1 MPGARPW
8 SEQEKLLME
17 NNNPKEIKTHETFE
31 NLFPIRDDLLK
42 KIEEDMTKRQY
53 DHSQPVIL
61 ATWEGQKEPVCID
74 GHTRLRAAINQG
86 IDQIPVFTHELN
98 TEQEAL
104 ELAIHLQ
111 RNRRN
116 MTDAEILLCVEKL
129 DKRRPRGGDRKS
141 EEAGSKPQ
149 GCGNEGG
156 RSASAK
162 ELAGVLGISPRKVEQ
177 TRTVL
182 DYTEPDIAD
191 AVRKQE
197 MSINRA
203 YKETQQRKKEAQ
215 RVETAPA
222 GDCKV
227 SSSEATDCNEQV
239 ETQEKTELGPGDGD
253 AVCGRE
259 PEERTD
265 FDEPGM
271 TDVDDRASVDI
282 EADHET
288 ETEEETFKTVRISSE
303 QYEALSQWE
312 GEIEDLVSEAIERF
326 LEYLEHEGED
336 DFECEP
342 EDEAVA

>member
-1 MPGARPW
+1 M
-8 SEQEKLLME
+8 EKLLME
-17 NNNPKEIKTHETFE
+17 NKNPKEITTHETFE
-31 NLFPIRDDLLK
+31 NLFPIREELLK
-42 KIEEDMTKRQY
+42 KIEEDMSKRQY
-53 DHSQPVIL
+53 DYSQPVIL

-74 GHTRLRAAINQG
+74 GHTRLRAAIDLG
-86 IDQIPVFTHELN
+86 IDEIPVFTHELD
-98 TEQEAL
+98 TEQQAL

-129 DKRRPRGGDRKS
+129 DKRRLRGGDRKS
-141 EEAGSKPQ
+141 EGARSKPQ

-162 ELAGVLGISPRKVEQ
+162 ELAGLLGISPRKLEQ

-182 DYTEPDIAD
+182 DYVEPDIAD

-215 RVETAPA
+215 KLETAPA
-222 GDCKV
+222 HDCNA
-227 SSSEATDCNEQV
+227 SPAEPTDCNGRA
-239 ETQEKTELGPGDGD
+239 ETQEKTELEPSDEDG
-253 AVCGRE
+253 ACGRE

-265 FDEPGM
+265 PDESKMADANEG
-271 TDVDDRASVDI
+271 
-282 EADHET
+282 EANQ
-288 ETEEETFKTVRISSE
+288 ETEEKSYKIVMISSE
-303 QYEALSQWE
+303 QYEALSQWK
-312 GEIEDLVSEAIERF
+312 GDIEDLVSEAIERF
-326 LEYLEHEGED
+326 LEYLEHEGDD